1 MKPPTM
7 TTPFTGRERVKRA
20 IHFQGVD
27 RIPHYL
33 PDGKENDILWLWLPK
48 PPDIQPWTVGEDG
61 LDRRVDPGGVT
72 WVRPAGATNHGEK
85 WGLAITDITRQA
97 DYILPDN
104 NAPEH
109 FVEARRVIAENN
121 ASANPKYCLGVM
133 PFSSLNEGVHNIMGL
148 DHMLPPD
155 NAAKIPSRAC
165 PSIQSDGMTNIQP

>member
-1 MKPPTM
+1 M

-27 RIPHYL
+27 HIPHHL